1 MISRRP
7 KTRASTENA
16 PGPSITMANSIVAP
30 KTTAKLESNNVVA
43 LSGSNESQ
51 IPRAPN
57 PTIPP
62 ATGVKNPINNRTPPR
77 IRVKPA
83 VHCAGVVLV
92 VRK

>member
-16 PGPSITMANSIVAP
+16 PGPSITTANRIVAP
-30 KTTAKLESNNVVA
+30 KTTATLGSNSVLA
-43 LSGSNESQ
+43 LSGSSESQ

-57 PTIPP
+57 ATIPP
-62 ATGVKNPINNRTPPR
+62 AMGVKNPINNRTLPT

-83 VHCAGVVLV
+83 VNCADVVLV
-92 VRK
+92 ARK